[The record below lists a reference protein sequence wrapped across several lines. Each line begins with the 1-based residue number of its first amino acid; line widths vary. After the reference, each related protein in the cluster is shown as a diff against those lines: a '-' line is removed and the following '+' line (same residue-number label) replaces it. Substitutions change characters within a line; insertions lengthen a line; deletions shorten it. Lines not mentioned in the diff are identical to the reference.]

1 MTNVEGEIIELQ
13 HSSYW
18 GTEVGNVECPNC
30 CERVPIGGGS
40 ESPAR
45 CRCGLEW
52 EFESRAIGRKCKTL
66 SAKDKA
72 NSSGDEVNYKLQG
85 KWEDLT
91 DHDWLQIEQAAN
103 GGVSGT
109 SDEWPDL
116 VKAIEKVLNRK
127 LMRQSSAWLRGFCE
141 ALVLFQ

>member
-1 MTNVEGEIIELQ
+1 MRN
-13 HSSYW
+13 
-18 GTEVGNVECPNC
+18 
-30 CERVPIGGGS
+30 RVS
-40 ESPAR
+40 NE
-45 CRCGLEW
+45 
-52 EFESRAIGRKCKTL
+52 TL
-66 SAKDKA
+66 
-72 NSSGDEVNYKLQG
+72 GDEMNYPSNMG
-85 KWEDLT
+85 VLT

-103 GGVSGT
+103 GCVSGT